1 MSNRKKIMFYETED
15 RQIKFRIRCQHDGLS
30 QSEVLRILLTG
41 YIEGNQN
48 IYEFVQNSKAQL
60 KKQGKQKIQ
69 KMRHLKKLEIKN
81 IDKFSLDEGEIEN
94 IFDMIETETNL

>member
-15 RQIKFRIRCQHDGLS
+15 RQIKFRVRCQHDGLS

-41 YIEGNQN
+41 YIEGDEN
-48 IYEFVQNSKAQL
+48 IYEFVQNSKTRL
-60 KKQGKQKIQ
+60 NKQGKQKVQ
-69 KMRHLKKLEIKN
+69 KMRHLKKLEIEN
-81 IDKFSLDEGEIEN
+81 INKFSLDEGEIEN